1 MSYLLTNKALSD
13 VFGSPEFGTYANG
26 LLNNHPLFTSINEK
40 TGDTVRFNETADGHT
55 VEIDLPGVKKPDCK
69 VELFQAGSNVKV
81 YVKASR
87 KITHK
92 GGTRDETFTRE
103 FSLREAREES
113 IKAVLEDGVLTITAP
128 IEVNKN
134 RRKVIELQ

>member
-13 VFGSPEFGTYANG
+13 AFGLSEIGGYANS
-26 LLNNHPLFTSINEK
+26 LLNSHPFFTSINEK

-113 IKAVLEDGVLTITAP
+113 VKAALEDGVLTITAP
-128 IEVNKN
+128 IEVNKT
-134 RRKVIELQ
+134 RRKVIDLQ

>member
-13 VFGSPEFGTYANG
+13 VFSLSELGNYANG
-26 LLNNHPLFTSINEK
+26 LLNSHPLLTSINEK

-69 VELFQAGSNVKV
+69 VELFQSGSNVKV

-113 IKAVLEDGVLTITAP
+113 VKAVLEDGVLTITAP
-128 IEVNKN
+128 IEVNKT